1 MRQSLFVLIG
11 ENMII
16 RDEEGRP
23 ISAEKVSDVSDELA
37 KVEKKLRSDVT
48 AMSDEEKKELLS
60 ELSELKDIFALVTPE
75 LQKASNPI
83 ELMGF
88 MKQVLKIKTAAEKF
102 KEKNID
108 D

>member
-1 MRQSLFVLIG
+1 
-11 ENMII
+11 MII

-60 ELSELKDIFALVTPE
+60 ELSELKEIFALVTPE

>member
-1 MRQSLFVLIG
+1 
-11 ENMII
+11 MII

-23 ISAEKVSDVSDELA
+23 ISAEKVSDVSDKLA

>member
-1 MRQSLFVLIG
+1 
-11 ENMII
+11 MII

-102 KEKNID
+102 KEKKID

>member
-1 MRQSLFVLIG
+1 
-11 ENMII
+11 MII

-60 ELSELKDIFALVTPE
+60 ELSELKDIFELVTPE

>member
-1 MRQSLFVLIG
+1 
-11 ENMII
+11 MII

-88 MKQVLKIKTAAEKF
+88 MKQVLKIKTTAEKF

>member
-1 MRQSLFVLIG
+1 
-11 ENMII
+11 MII

-48 AMSDEEKKELLS
+48 AMSDEDKKELLS

-75 LQKASNPI
+75 LKKASNPI

>member
-1 MRQSLFVLIG
+1 
-11 ENMII
+11 MII

-23 ISAEKVSDVSDELA
+23 ISAEKVSDVSDELE

>member
-1 MRQSLFVLIG
+1 
-11 ENMII
+11 MII

-37 KVEKKLRSDVT
+37 KAEKKLRSDVT

>member
-1 MRQSLFVLIG
+1 
-11 ENMII
+11 MII

-75 LQKASNPI
+75 LPKASNPI